1 MSQLGCVTDTL
12 NLNSLN
18 WPPGLSI
25 QSSFSISSIRLEMAF
40 LTVQP
45 HGNPGISDQLRV
57 LRGARGRSVLHK
69 APTVARV
76 CLRREFWG
84 HCSLTARP
92 WTSYLNLKFYRLIIS
107 TRRTIL
113 LEPTLHRCFEDLT
126 N

>member
-18 WPPGLSI
+18 WPAGLSI
-25 QSSFSISSIRLEMAF
+25 QSSFSISSVRLEMAF

-45 HGNPGISDQLRV
+45 HGNPSISDQLRV
-57 LRGARGRSVLHK
+57 RRGARVLQK

-84 HCSLTARP
+84 HYSLTARP
-92 WTSYLNLKFYRLIIS
+92 WTSYLNLKFYGLIIS

-113 LEPTLHRCFEDLT
+113 LEPTSHRCFEDLT